1 MFSEFLKNNLI
12 SVKGAKVVLVVVG
25 HIAKKFMVFWV
36 YLIVLA
42 MKVTS
47 KKASNN
53 WIF

>member
-1 MFSEFLKNNLI
+1 MDGWMDECSNLI
-12 SVKGAKVVLVVVG
+12 VVVVVVVVIVG
-25 HIAKKFMVFWV
+25 HIIAKKFMVCWV

-42 MKVTS
+42 MKVI